1 MSDPVTPT
9 VTAAPVAKSTIGVKD
24 LRIAK
29 VLTDTPEGHTYD
41 TVQKVAGAIEVGIT
55 SNNADPNIQY
65 ADDIEYDVLY
75 PDPELAVTV
84 KLADIPLEIQAM
96 LRGHTTD
103 ANGAIIKKAT
113 DKGEYYAL
121 GFASEKSNHKMRY
134 VWLYKC
140 RANFIDENYGTKQGP
155 TINRQE
161 PSVQFTAIKR
171 THDEAYQYMADEDS
185 VPTGGTA
192 PTAAIL
198 DTVAEKANG

>member
-1 MSDPVTPT
+1 MPDPVTPT

-29 VLTDTPEGHTYD
+29 ILTDNTEGTTYD
-41 TVQKVAGAIEVGIT
+41 AVQKVAGAIEVGIT
-55 SNNADPNIQY
+55 SNNADPNVQY
-65 ADDIEYDVLY
+65 ADDIEYDVIY
-75 PDPELAVTV
+75 PDPDLRVTV

-96 LRGHTTD
+96 LRGHETD

-113 DKGEYYAL
+113 DRGDYYAL
-121 GFASEKSNHKMRY
+121 GFASEKSNNKMRY

-161 PSVQFTAIKR
+161 PSVEFTAIKR
-171 THDEAYQYMADEDS
+171 TSDEAYQYMADEDS
-185 VPTGGTA
+185 VPSGGTA

-198 DTVAEKANG
+198 DTVAEKA